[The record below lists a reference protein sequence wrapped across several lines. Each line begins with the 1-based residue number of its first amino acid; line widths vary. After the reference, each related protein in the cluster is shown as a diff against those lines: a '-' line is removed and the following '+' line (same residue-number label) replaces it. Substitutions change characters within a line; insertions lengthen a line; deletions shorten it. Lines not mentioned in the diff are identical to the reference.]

1 MGSGHIERRASPVR
15 AVHRVRPQG
24 RDAPDR
30 AMVSGEIG
38 IQAFPVDEMS
48 L

>member
-1 MGSGHIERRASPVR
+1 MQADASSDKLRPCARGTKCGHKGATLQ
-15 AVHRVRPQG
+15 A
-24 RDAPDR
+24 APW
-30 AMVSGEIG
+30 VSGEIG